1 MLASFNINNYD
12 CTNVESSDFVQFTNL
27 PAPFGIG
34 SINIVLIGSQIKIYL
49 MMEQTIHSDA
59 NMDMVI
65 SEKIW

>member
-12 CTNVESSDFVQFTNL
+12 CTNVESYDFVQFTNI
-27 PAPFGIG
+27 PTQFWIG

-49 MMEQTIHSDA
+49 MMEQTIHSDT
-59 NMDMVI
+59 NMDIVI